1 VNESERLV
9 VRQAIAGML
18 WIKQHYGYDVE
29 RWLAEHDR
37 DPADPVMCGPVPYPH
52 RVRRPGR

>member
-1 VNESERLV
+1 MNESERLV

-37 DPADPVMCGPVPYPH
+37 DPADPGDIRNGDSPAAP
-52 RVRRPGR
+52 